1 MPNINIKIE
10 VWKKRL
16 LDLGKRNRLI
26 NFKETKRS
34 NVTIVTPN
42 YNQLFDLVVTGEKA
56 LKFPYAKKIKIDDDG
71 EEFYDAVVDGD
82 LETKQT
88 LSELQKTLKVL
99 RAKAKMSIEEQGI
112 NTLYLAFG
120 LLRWTESDISTQV
133 ITSPIILVPV
143 SLSIESISS
152 PYILQLHEDEII
164 VNPTLTFKLE
174 NDFGIK
180 LPDFDSNETKI
191 GNYLKSITKIIE
203 NENWEVVGDVNLT
216 LLSFLKINMYKDLER
231 NEERITNNQIISA
244 IAGESDAISFPSEYN
259 NYDHDKFI
267 HPIDTF
273 QVVDADS
280 SQQDAILLSKNHVS
294 FVLQG
299 PPGTGK
305 SQTITNIISEA
316 LADGKKVLF
325 VSEKMAALQVVHKRL
340 EQVGLSNFCLTLH
353 SHKANKKE
361 ILKDL
366 ANTLNMTRT
375 IVKEEALYQ
384 LNILQNK
391 RDKLNEYHTELHTV
405 SQPLGKTIYETNGIL
420 ASLNHVPEVIF
431 EIKNVD
437 QTTPDQLNDRKYL
450 LDEFSKTVGKMSE
463 DFTSN
468 VWYNA
473 AIDSVTYE
481 LRHDIDANLKVL
493 IPQMLDLANTY
504 KGDIELFDLNI
515 LPTLNHVDDL
525 IEILRISGKSPQVP
539 YHWISEENIANLIIQ
554 AEEYQRIS
562 DEYQNIL
569 ENLSNSYQERAFE
582 LDAKLLKNELLENIG
597 ILNKSLNEKT
607 YRNNSEIVTN
617 IDNIYVEALLLSA
630 SLKKIK
636 ETITDL
642 STALEIYEPEA
653 FSSISNFY
661 NLLKLLIQRPRPTE
675 VWFDK
680 TKESTLTSLIIE
692 TKSTYN
698 EILDLK
704 SEILN
709 HYDKEVLNID
719 YNSILIKFR
728 TDYHSIFRIFN
739 SQYRNDKKQ
748 IQGFAIHSNKITDS
762 SIIEL
767 LSKIKSLAEKTE
779 WIENNTNTLNDYFGT
794 YFKTNDTNWDQ
805 LNNHII
811 IFQAISEHFQ
821 KSSFPTKLKAILLN
835 DSLQI
840 EEIENTIIVLS
851 TLEKDKIIERL
862 ILLTNEYV
870 NNQSNITKSL
880 KCIESILSFGNAVK
894 DNYESFAS
902 LSQKQFSYDKIVSD
916 LTSLSRLQEISLVMD
931 NQKETLEQQF
941 SFLWNGISTNWNI
954 IINTLTFAGKLK
966 ELVEI
971 YNLPNHFVE
980 KICKDTE
987 TVELAKVKADELSTL
1002 RELTASR
1009 YNWYINL
1016 FDESENFSNINLYS
1030 IIDRMDNCLNRKSQ
1044 LEEWIDYRRNRKA
1057 CIEAGLND
1065 YIEKIEQLLI
1075 KADLITPTYLKR
1087 FYRLWLDTVTVR
1099 FTAVN
1104 SFRRKAHEENI
1115 REFKELDN
1123 NQLIIAR
1130 SRVKERLLSRLPDFN
1145 SATSS
1150 RDEIGVL
1157 KRELNKQRKLLP
1169 LRKLF
1174 NAIPNLLTSLKPCFM
1189 MSPLSVSV
1197 FLEAQSYDF
1206 DTIIFDEASQVCTE
1220 DAIGAI
1226 MRGKQVIIVGDNKQ
1240 LPPTNFFASTLSD
1253 NDFDT
1258 DNDDDFEDEGAYE
1271 SILDEALNVI
1281 PERSLRWHYRSRHE
1295 HLIAFSNAKI
1305 YNHSLVTFP
1314 SQNEKK
1320 TDFGVEY
1327 VYVSNGIYDRGGKK
1341 NNINEAHKVA
1351 DLVFEHFAKYP
1362 NRSLGVVTFS
1372 EAQQLTID
1380 MAIRQLRLSDNR
1392 FDNLFSEEK
1401 EEPFFIK
1408 NLENVQGDER
1418 DTIIFSIGYA
1428 KDSKGTMYMNFGPL
1442 SRDGGYRRLN
1452 VAITRA
1458 KFNVKLVGSIQPTD
1472 IDLDRTNSEGVKMLR
1487 SYIDFAKNGPSVL
1500 ENEIIIPTSIE
1511 LESPFEESVYDFLSL
1526 RGFNVATQVG
1536 CSGFRIDMAVRHPKH
1551 SGVFV
1556 LGIECDGATYHSSRT
1571 ARERDRL
1578 RQTILEDIGWKIYRI
1593 WSTDWIKDTVTEGNK
1608 LIEAVEKA
1616 LSSFNEPSI
1625 DFGSR
1630 KPIEMKQTN
1639 EFDESIEKQVI
1650 ESSELNTGFGFSIY
1664 EEANI
1669 WDVERIYPDSLFV
1682 CNVIKHIINIEQPIH
1697 YENLCKRIAPIFGNQ
1712 KATSKIRESVDYYI
1726 DKNIKHELSRIDDFL
1741 SLKTNNRI
1749 EVKIPNSEGVIRPIR
1764 YISKEELG
1772 EAMISI
1778 TNQSYGIKTDD
1789 LLVTAAR
1796 AFGFN
1801 RTGGNINQAMQAA
1814 YLYLLENKKITE
1826 IDDRKVVV
1834 L

>member
-1 MPNINIKIE
+1 MSKINIKIE
-10 VWKKRL
+10 AWKKRL

-34 NVTIVTPN
+34 NVTIVSPN
-42 YNQLFDLVVTGEKA
+42 FNQLFDLVVTNEKA
-56 LKFPYAKKIKIDDDG
+56 LKFPYAKKIKIDDEG
-71 EEFYDAVVDGD
+71 EEFYDSVVEGD

-88 LSELQKTLKVL
+88 IGELQKTLKVL

-120 LLRWTESDISTQV
+120 LLKWTESDISTQV

-152 PYILQLHEDEII
+152 PYILQLHEDEIL
-164 VNPTLTFKLE
+164 VNPSLTFKLE

-180 LPDFDSNETKI
+180 LPEFDSNEI
-191 GNYLKSITKIIE
+191 NIANYLKIISKIIE

-231 NEERITNNQIISA
+231 NEDRITNNQIISA

-259 NYDHDKFI
+259 NYDHDKLI
-267 HPIDTF
+267 RPKDTF

-280 SQQDAILLSKNHVS
+280 SQQDAILLSKNNVS

-353 SHKANKKE
+353 SYKANKKE
-361 ILKDL
+361 ILKEL
-366 ANTLNMTRT
+366 ENTLNMTKT
-375 IVKEEALYQ
+375 VVKEEALYQ

-405 SQPLGKTIYETNGIL
+405 CQPLGKSIYETNGIL

-473 AIDSVTYE
+473 SIYSVTYE

-493 IPQMLDLANTY
+493 IPQMLDLANTF

-525 IEILRISGKSPQVP
+525 IEILRISGESPQVP
-539 YHWISEENIANLIIQ
+539 YHWISEDNIANLIIQ
-554 AEEYQRIS
+554 AGEYQRIS

-569 ENLSNSYQERAFE
+569 EKLSGSYQESAFE
-582 LDAKLLKNELLENIG
+582 LDAKLLKSELLENIRQLYNF
-597 ILNKSLNEKT
+597 LNDKT
-607 YRNNSEIVTN
+607 YRSNSEIVTN

-630 SLKKIK
+630 SIKKIK
-636 ETITDL
+636 KTINDL
-642 STALEIYEPEA
+642 STALEIYDPDA

-661 NLLKLLIQRPRPTE
+661 NLLKLLVQRPHPTE

-680 TKESTLTSLIIE
+680 TKESVLISLILE
-692 TKSTYN
+692 ARSTYI
-698 EILDLK
+698 EIKDLK
-704 SEILN
+704 AGILN
-709 HYDKEVLNID
+709 QYDKEVLKID

-728 TDYHSIFRIFN
+728 TDYHSVFRIFN

-762 SIIEL
+762 TIIEL
-767 LSKIKSLAEKTE
+767 LSKIKSFAEKSE
-779 WIENNTNTLNDYFGT
+779 WIESNSNRFNDYFGT
-794 YFKTNDTNWDQ
+794 YFKAKDTNWDQ
-805 LNNHII
+805 LNNHIR

-821 KSSFPTKLKAILLN
+821 KSSFSPKLKTLLLN

-840 EEIENTIIVLS
+840 EEIETGIDILS
-851 TLEKDKIIERL
+851 TLENDKITERL
-862 ILLTNEYV
+862 TLLTNEYV
-870 NNQSNITKSL
+870 NNQSNITISL
-880 KCIESILSFGNAVK
+880 KCIENILSFGNAVK

-902 LSQKQFSYDKIVSD
+902 LSQKQFNYDKIISD
-916 LTSLSRLQEISLVMD
+916 LTSLSRLQEISLVMN
-931 NQKETLEQQF
+931 NQKETLEEQF

-954 IINTLTFAGKLK
+954 IINTLIFAGKLK

-980 KICKDTE
+980 KICKDPN
-987 TVELAKVKADELSTL
+987 TVKLAKVKAYELSSL

-1009 YNWYINL
+1009 YNWYVNL
-1016 FDESENFSNINLYS
+1016 FDESENFSNKNLYS
-1030 IIDRMDNCLNRKSQ
+1030 VIDRMDNCLNRKSQ
-1044 LEEWIDYRRNRKA
+1044 LEEWIDYRNNREA
-1057 CIEAGLND
+1057 CIKAGLSE
-1065 YIEKIEQLLI
+1065 YIERIEKLLI

-1087 FYRLWLDTVTVR
+1087 FYRLWLDTVTIR

-1157 KRELNKQRKLLP
+1157 KRELNKQRKLMP

-1206 DTIIFDEASQVCTE
+1206 DIIIFDEASQVCTE

-1240 LPPTNFFASTLSD
+1240 LPPTNFFASALSD

-1351 DLVFEHFAKYP
+1351 DLVFEHFTKYP

-1380 MAIRQLRLSDNR
+1380 MAIRQRRLSDNR
-1392 FDNLFSEEK
+1392 FDNFFTEEID
-1401 EEPFFIK
+1401 EPFFIK

-1428 KDSKGTMYMNFGPL
+1428 KDSKGMMYMNFGPL

-1500 ENEIIIPTSIE
+1500 ENEIKDPTTIE

-1526 RGFNVATQVG
+1526 KGFNVATQVG
-1536 CSGFRIDMAVRHPKH
+1536 CSGFRIDMAVRHPKQ

-1556 LGIECDGATYHSSRT
+1556 LGIECDGATYHCSRT

-1616 LSSFNEPSI
+1616 LSSFNEPAL
-1625 DFGSR
+1625 DFGCS
-1630 KPIEMKQTN
+1630 KPIEIKQTI
-1639 EFDESIEKQVI
+1639 EFDESIEEQVV
-1650 ESSELNTGFGFSIY
+1650 ETCEENSGFGFAIY
-1664 EEANI
+1664 EEADIKNV
-1669 WDVERIYPDSLFV
+1669 DRISDDNSYVS
-1682 CNVIKHIINIEQPIH
+1682 NVIKYVVSIEQPIH
-1697 YENLCKRIAPIFGNQ
+1697 FECLCKRIASLFGNQ
-1712 KATSKIRESVDYYI
+1712 KATSKVRDYANFVMNRNLKDVI
-1726 DKNIKHELSRIDDFL
+1726 VRKDDFL
-1741 SLKTNNRI
+1741 CLCSLDSINVRI
-1749 EVKIPNSEGVIRPIR
+1749 PKPNDLIRPIN
-1764 YISKEELG
+1764 YISTEELA
-1772 EAMISI
+1772 EAMICI
-1778 TNQSYGIKTDD
+1778 TNQSFGIKTDD
-1789 LLVTAAR
+1789 LLIATAR

-1801 RTGGNINQAMQAA
+1801 RAGGNINLAMQTA
-1814 YLYLLENKKITE
+1814 YLLLQETGRITE
-1826 IDDRKVVV
+1826 IDDCKVVV